1 MEQHQDLASFT
12 GQEGSMC
19 PAARSA
25 KPPAFYLLA
34 ELQNIPHSSAG
45 LSSLGP
51 YKKLTHFLT

>member
-1 MEQHQDLASFT
+1 MEQHQDLDSFT

-34 ELQNIPHSSAG
+34 ELQNIILLQDFPHWDPTKN
-45 LSSLGP
+45 LLI
-51 YKKLTHFLT
+51 F